1 MLSDGL
7 VKIIL
12 RTPYFHLDFISLGVN
27 STGGAEISQLA
38 PQKERR
44 AAESPQESL
53 FLFLLSLLLQ
63 ANYDCN
69 TSPFSSTAHF
79 PTLYQL
85 NFSGRTAE
93 NGGPLLPSAPKP
105 PADKTAPLWSYPT
118 CFWPS
123 RVGRGVNVVSSVL
136 ASTSAALP
144 AADPAPWGYSDPLD
158 ILLTRIKLPGTTA
171 WFRR

>member
-27 STGGAEISQLA
+27 STGGVEISQLV

-44 AAESPQESL
+44 AAESLQESL

-69 TSPFSSTAHF
+69 TSPFSSTAHV
-79 PTLYQL
+79 PTRYQL
-85 NFSGRTAE
+85 NFSGRTAG
-93 NGGPLLPSAPKP
+93 NGGPLLASAPKP
-105 PADKTAPLWSYPT
+105 PADKTAPL
-118 CFWPS
+118 
-123 RVGRGVNVVSSVL
+123 
-136 ASTSAALP
+136 
-144 AADPAPWGYSDPLD
+144 
-158 ILLTRIKLPGTTA
+158 
-171 WFRR
+171 